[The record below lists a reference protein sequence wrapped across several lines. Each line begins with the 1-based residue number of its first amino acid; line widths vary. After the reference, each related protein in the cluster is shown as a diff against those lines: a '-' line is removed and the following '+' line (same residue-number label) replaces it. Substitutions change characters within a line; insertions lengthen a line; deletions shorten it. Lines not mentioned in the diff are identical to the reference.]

1 MADPAFRSTKTL
13 MGKTIMG
20 TNSWYITENNSG
32 YTDFTYTDF
41 SEISSNTPVRHRSA
55 KKVAKHKA
63 KKRSSAGKVF
73 LSILGILAIG
83 IVAYLIKDNVI
94 ESCATIISEGNFA
107 AGIVNNAAS
116 KPEKLYEEAYK
127 RTAEK
132 ASYSKSCPA
141 YEIANSLVANLKRDN
156 DIDTA
161 WEIFNWVHSNVYYQH
176 VSESMTFEEAAF
188 RGLTRKS
195 GDCYVSFACAK
206 ILLDCAGIP
215 NLMVER
221 YPIVKSAH
229 YWNLVQLDGKWYHCD
244 ATVFKDHPGLYFM
257 CTDADIADDHHNFK
271 SALYPERAKDSDAL
285 PNQYDAQGGDV
296 VVDGPYT
303 AGPNADG
310 PYTYGEVPGEGQ
322 DYPVTQGDG
331 GVVSEE

>member
-1 MADPAFRSTKTL
+1 
-13 MGKTIMG
+13 MG
-20 TNSWYITENNSG
+20 TNSWYITDNNSS

-41 SEISSNTPVRHRSA
+41 SSVSSDIPVRHRGTRKVTKYKE
-55 KKVAKHKA
+55 KKK
-63 KKRSSAGKVF
+63 SSAGKVF

-83 IVAYLIKDNVI
+83 IVAFLIKDNVI
-94 ESCATIISEGNFA
+94 ESCATIINEGNFA
-107 AGIVNNAAS
+107 AGFTNNAAA

-132 ASYSKSCPA
+132 ASYSKTSPA

-161 WEIFNWVHSNVYYQH
+161 WEIFNWVHSNVYYQP
-176 VSESMTFEEAAF
+176 VSDSQTFEEAAF

-206 ILLDCAGIP
+206 MLLDCAGIP

-229 YWNLVQLDGKWYHCD
+229 YWNLVQLGGKWYHCD

-257 CTDADIADDHHNFK
+257 CTDAEIADEHHNFK

-296 VVDGPYT
+296 VVDGPY
-303 AGPNADG
+303 ADG
-310 PYTYGEVPGEGQ
+310 PLTYGDMPGERQ
-322 DYPVTQGDG
+322 DYPEYQSDD
-331 GVVSEE
+331 GVVFEG

>member
-1 MADPAFRSTKTL
+1 MADPAFRPTKTL

-41 SEISSNTPVRHRSA
+41 SEISSNTPVRHSGA

-63 KKRSSAGKVF
+63 KKKSSAGKVF

-107 AGIVNNAAS
+107 AGIVNNAAA

-132 ASYSKSCPA
+132 ASYSKSSPA

-229 YWNLVQLDGKWYHCD
+229 YWNLVQLEGKWYHCD
-244 ATVFKDHPGLYFM
+244 ATVFKDHPDLYFM
-257 CTDADIADDHHNFK
+257 CTDMEIADEHHNFK
-271 SALYPERAKDSDAL
+271 SAIYPERAKTIYTGNGDIDFPYAAE
-285 PNQYDAQGGDV
+285 PNR
-296 VVDGPYT
+296 P
-303 AGPNADG
+303 GPNADG

>member
-1 MADPAFRSTKTL
+1 
-13 MGKTIMG
+13 MG

-41 SEISSNTPVRHRSA
+41 SEISSNTPVRHSGA

-63 KKRSSAGKVF
+63 KKKSSAGKVF

-107 AGIVNNAAS
+107 AGIVNNAAA

-132 ASYSKSCPA
+132 ASYSKSSPA

-229 YWNLVQLDGKWYHCD
+229 YWNLVQLEGKWYHCD
-244 ATVFKDHPGLYFM
+244 ATVFKDHPDLYFM
-257 CTDADIADDHHNFK
+257 CTDMEIADEHHNFK
-271 SALYPERAKDSDAL
+271 SAIYPERAKTIYTGNGDIDFPYAAE
-285 PNQYDAQGGDV
+285 PNR
-296 VVDGPYT
+296 P
-303 AGPNADG
+303 GPNADG